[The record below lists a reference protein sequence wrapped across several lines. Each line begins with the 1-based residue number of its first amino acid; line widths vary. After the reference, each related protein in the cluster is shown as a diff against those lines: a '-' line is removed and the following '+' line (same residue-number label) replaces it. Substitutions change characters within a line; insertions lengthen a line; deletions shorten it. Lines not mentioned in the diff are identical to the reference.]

1 MHHALLGLQLNE
13 RAALKF
19 LLLVISLIVDDLIT
33 LWLYLAQFSGY
44 KESDDSEKVILEPK
58 LIAIQG
64 GIRELTWHMYRDWL
78 STKIS
83 FKTFY
88 PRFPHVSMSWL
99 PLASAVCQVLVLA
112 GHSKLHPCGLHL
124 PDPRLRNPGH
134 WRGRYKSD
142 ENIFIFWIKPKFPVE
157 SDFLLWFQIP
167 DPVRK
172 EIF

>member
-19 LLLVISLIVDDLIT
+19 LLLVISLIVDDLIA

-64 GIRELTWHMYRDWL
+64 GIRELTWHIGTDFQQKSL
-78 STKIS
+78 LKP
-83 FKTFY
+83 FY
-88 PRFPHVSMSWL
+88 PRFPHVSICWL

-112 GHSKLHPCGLHL
+112 GHSELHPRGLHL
-124 PDPRLRNPGH
+124 PHSRLRNPGH
-134 WRGRYKSD
+134 WRGRYISD
-142 ENIFIFWIKPKFPVE
+142 QNILYICSPN
-157 SDFLLWFQIP
+157 FQ
-167 DPVRK
+167 
-172 EIF
+172 